1 MKNETHQLRQDNK
14 LITMPISITTYERIL
29 KLKNKESALLLYME
43 YCSIALWQE
52 DIQIWATTG
61 FMCKRIPMTERKL
74 TKAKKSL
81 IELGLIQEI
90 RKRNAQNTGFG
101 KTYIKVNFVANKGEG
116 RTPAFCTE
124 YECTE
129 YEPQDKCV
137 ITKDNANTRTKNN
150 LKNFKNIFAQ
160 NDEILNENDMKIT
173 PKTTNEI
180 ILLEEIERLKKQN
193 TQLLSKLEEF
203 QPKQLSLFKSD
214 ELVQP
219 KHFEIFYRL
228 YPRKAAKGK
237 AFLAWG
243 NLCTQKSKTNI
254 RPTWKSVRKA
264 LILQKKTELWMKLPD
279 VIPYPASWI
288 NSNGWLNE
296 PDEMKVFKPT
306 TKEVPKKAFGFVGK
320 PLKYSESI
328 KM

>member
-1 MKNETHQLRQDNK
+1 MKNENRQLRQDNK
-14 LITMPISITTYERIL
+14 LITMPISVTTYERIL
-29 KLKNKESALLLYME
+29 KLENKEAALLLYME
-43 YCSIALWQE
+43 YCSIALWQD

-90 RKRNAQNTGFG
+90 RKRNAENTGFG

-124 YECTE
+124 YEGTE
-129 YEPQDKCV
+129 YESQYKCV
-137 ITKDNANTRTKNN
+137 ITKNNANTSTKNN
-150 LKNFKNIFAQ
+150 SVNFKSIIAQ
-160 NDEILNENDMKIT
+160 NDEILNNNDMKIT

-193 TQLLSKLEEF
+193 AQLSSKLEEF
-203 QPKQLSLFKSD
+203 QPKQLSLFKPD
-214 ELVQP
+214 ELIQP
-219 KHFEIFYRL
+219 KHFETFYRL

-237 AFLAWG
+237 ALLAWG
-243 NLCTQKSKTNI
+243 NLCNQKSKANT

-264 LILQKKTELWMKLPD
+264 LILQKKTELWMTRPEL
-279 VIPYPASWI
+279 IPYPASWI

-296 PDEMKVFKPT
+296 PSEMIVFKQT
-306 TKEVPKKAFGFVGK
+306 TKELPKKAFGFVGK